1 MTLLDP
7 SKLFLANLA
16 ITIVLKV
23 FPWQLPQRERERER
37 KGSRRGFLGNCLQE
51 RENNLR
57 DKEVLERERER
68 LWPKE
73 KESSPRER
81 WRDCSPKA
89 KKRARESNPKGVLLA
104 TAFKRW

>member
-37 KGSRRGFLGNCLQE
+37 EREGSLRGFLGNCLQE

-57 DKEVLERERER
+57 DKEVLERERDYGLKRKRVVQER
-68 LWPKE
+68 DGEIVVLKQKRE
-73 KESSPRER
+73 QERVILKASS
-81 WRDCSPKA
+81 
-89 KKRARESNPKGVLLA
+89 
-104 TAFKRW
+104 

>member
-57 DKEVLERERER
+57 DKEVLERERDYGLKRKRVVQER
-68 LWPKE
+68 DGEIVVLKQKRE
-73 KESSPRER
+73 QERVILKASS
-81 WRDCSPKA
+81 
-89 KKRARESNPKGVLLA
+89 
-104 TAFKRW
+104 

>member
-37 KGSRRGFLGNCLQE
+37 EGSLRGFLGNCLQE

-57 DKEVLERERER
+57 DKEVLERKRVVQERDGEIVVLKQKREQKRVILKEERER
-68 LWPKE
+68 E
-73 KESSPRER
+73 
-81 WRDCSPKA
+81 
-89 KKRARESNPKGVLLA
+89 
-104 TAFKRW
+104 